1 MNYTEEIITLLR
13 NQTELLNHIH
23 EILNAWTVT
32 LNMLTFISFAIFLVG
47 AAILL
52 PMTYHLYKKEL
63 ELKQKELLVPLSKL
77 GQAEAEGH
85 KPQENDNGTDYVHNK
100 P

>member
-13 NQTELLNHIH
+13 NQTELLNHIYD
-23 EILNAWTVT
+23 ILSGWTVT
-32 LNMLTFISFAIFLVG
+32 LNMLTFLSFALFLAG
-47 AAILL
+47 AVILL
-52 PMTYHLYKKEL
+52 PMTCHLYKKEL

-85 KPQENDNGTDYVHNK
+85 KPREKDNGNEYMGNK